1 MIRWIAT
8 TEKSPW
14 VEQSTPTFS
23 SATGMPD
30 IFIDTKKTA
39 QTIEGFGASFNEY
52 GWMSL
57 THLSSE
63 DREKV
68 LSALFEPGKGLNLAL
83 CRMPVAANDFSRD
96 WYSYDEVD
104 GDFELE
110 HFSIANDEETLIPF
124 INAAKRYQPDLQLWA
139 SPWSPPT
146 WMKVNKHYAGAKP
159 NPAFNTGSATNGLR
173 DDQVQVEGTDNFK
186 LEEPYLAAYAG
197 YFGKFIDDYY
207 SHGIK
212 ISMVMPQNEFN
223 SAQVFPSCVWTA
235 KGLAKFIA
243 HLGPEMEKRGVEI
256 FQGTLERPD
265 ERMALDVIEDSVA
278 GKYVKG
284 VGVQWAGKGAVAYIH
299 RALPEL
305 RIYQSEQQCG
315 DGKNDWRFARH
326 VWNLMKF
333 YFDHG
338 TTGYMY
344 WNMALEEGGVS
355 RWGWSQNSL
364 VVVDPKTKSYRFSHE
379 YYMMQ
384 HLSHFVQPGA
394 KVVET
399 FSWNGYE
406 QSLAFKNPNGSL
418 VVVAQNDGATK
429 MDCNFMIDGKLMQVS
444 LPADSINTF
453 VLD

>member
-1 MIRWIAT
+1 MIRWITT

-23 SATGMPD
+23 SAAGMPD

-39 QTIEGFGASFNEY
+39 QSIEGFGASFNEY
-52 GWMSL
+52 GWTSL
-57 THLSSE
+57 AHLSSE
-63 DREKV
+63 DREEV
-68 LSALFEPGKGLNLAL
+68 LRALFEPGKGLNLAL

-124 INAAKRYQPDLQLWA
+124 INAAKRYQPNLQLWA

-146 WMKVNKHYAGAKP
+146 WMKVNQHYAGAKP

-186 LEEPYLAAYAG
+186 LEEPYLATYAK
-197 YFGKFIDDYY
+197 YFGKFIDEYN
-207 SHGIK
+207 SRGIK

-299 RALPEL
+299 RALPKL

-355 RWGWSQNSL
+355 RWGW
-364 VVVDPKTKSYRFSHE
+364 
-379 YYMMQ
+379 
-384 HLSHFVQPGA
+384 
-394 KVVET
+394 
-399 FSWNGYE
+399 
-406 QSLAFKNPNGSL
+406 
-418 VVVAQNDGATK
+418 
-429 MDCNFMIDGKLMQVS
+429 
-444 LPADSINTF
+444 
-453 VLD
+453 